1 MADAATVSEQGVL
14 DFDLLVDYLCARSPV
29 VAGTSSIQVVFL
41 DAAGTLFHVKGS
53 VGAVYLD
60 YARKYGVS
68 ASSEAIERA
77 FQRAFA
83 DAPPLAFSV
92 TDPTEIKACERLW
105 WFDVVH
111 NVFYRIGMFPEFDDY
126 FDEVFNYFA
135 SADAWNLFSDTV
147 PALEALK
154 QRGLELGVVS
164 NFDSRLYEILIG
176 LGIDR
181 FFDSVTL
188 STFVGAAKPAPQIFQ
203 RATAKHGVAPKQALH
218 IGDSL
223 LEDVRGAAAAGL
235 HSVLLNRRGN
245 ADAASGIVAI
255 KDLGQVLTVIDRG
268 LEQP

>member
-1 MADAATVSEQGVL
+1 
-14 DFDLLVDYLCARSPV
+14 V
-29 VAGTSSIQVVFL
+29 VAGTSSIQVVFF

-53 VGAVYLD
+53 VGAVYLE

-68 ASSEAIERA
+68 ASPEALERA

-92 TDPTEIKACERLW
+92 SDPKEIKACERLW

-135 SADAWNLFSDTV
+135 TADAWKLYPDAV
-147 PALEALK
+147 PALEVLK
-154 QRGLELGVVS
+154 QRGMELGVVS

-203 RATAKHGVAPKQALH
+203 RAAAKHGVPAKQALH
-218 IGDSL
+218 VGDSL
-223 LEDVRGAAAAGL
+223 LEDVHGAAVAGL
-235 HSVLLNRRGN
+235 NSAWLSRHGDAEPP
-245 ADAASGIVAI
+245 ADIIVI
-255 KDLGQVLTVIDRG
+255 KDLEQLPSVIDRM
-268 LEQP
+268 

>member
-1 MADAATVSEQGVL
+1 
-14 DFDLLVDYLCARSPV
+14 V
-29 VAGTSSIQVVFL
+29 VAGTSPLQVVFF

-53 VGAVYLD
+53 VGAVYLE

-68 ASSEAIERA
+68 ASAEALGRA

-92 TDPTEIKACERLW
+92 SDPKEIKACERLW

-135 SADAWNLFSDTV
+135 SADAWQLYPDTV
-147 PALEALK
+147 PALEMLK
-154 QRGLELGVVS
+154 QRGMELGVVS

-203 RATAKHGVAPKQALH
+203 RAAAKHGVPAKQALH
-218 IGDSL
+218 VGDSL
-223 LEDVRGAAAAGL
+223 VEDVQGAAMAGL
-235 HSVLLNRRGN
+235 NSAWLSRHGDGEPP
-245 ADAASGIVAI
+245 ADIIVI
-255 KDLGQVLTVIDRG
+255 KDLEQLPSVIDRRWSR
-268 LEQP
+268 E